1 MFDETLGKIW
11 YSCLLSGVLY
21 NLTTI
26 KWNSL
31 PKILFLLNCVYRSS
45 LPRIDAS
52 RHCFIDSYY
61 SNVLYG
67 RCLATL
73 GEIGFVIEVNRLLD
87 SSYRFSK
94 NVERNNK
101 LGFLVH
107 VLCRNLLLIS
117 VIIAQCFCWL
127 AIISGSNFY
136 HVAEESIWIVMG
148 LYLFVRSVIFTDTKR
163 EAIREFYINC
173 TIITGL
179 YIAYMFTMDV
189 PMYLLRGFEDVNKF
203 ASDFTCKTV
212 SMKISDFGLSAIQF
226 IGYFIIGPQILENI
240 VNMRKKINERMSFV
254 V

>member
-1 MFDETLGKIW
+1 
-11 YSCLLSGVLY
+11 
-21 NLTTI
+21 
-26 KWNSL
+26 
-31 PKILFLLNCVYRSS
+31 VYRSS

-117 VIIAQCFCWL
+117 VIIAQCFCWI

-136 HVAEESIWIVMG
+136 HVIEESIWVAMG
-148 LYLFVRSVIFTDTKR
+148 LYLFIRSVIFTGIKR
-163 EAIREFYINC
+163 EIIKDFYINC
-173 TIITGL
+173 TLISGL
-179 YIAYMFTMDV
+179 YVAYMVAFDI
-189 PMYLLRGFEDVNKF
+189 PMYLFRSLETTNQGHQ
-203 ASDFTCKTV
+203 DFTCKTV
-212 SMKISDFGLSAIQF
+212 STKISDFGLTAVQF
-226 IGYFIIGPQILENI
+226 TGYFIIGPQVLENI
-240 VNMRKKINERMSFV
+240 VYMRKRINERMSYV